1 MKPGRY
7 NEVIYEEAMQL
18 AAQVYDFKV
27 CQRGDGSYYGT
38 SDSNQCR
45 VGTETAKAD
54 KEVSREDRLKEMG
67 IKGKRAATATPALN
81 ELSDAEFVR
90 ITDAAADIIGI
101 KPTPKVGMMTGGE
114 HDLLVKN
121 EDFLMKAFDDT
132 SKFEEKFR
140 PTSDKEVDAFMAVL
154 NKGQQ
159 GKFLPGDVIDR
170 IKNNDPTATDEDMN
184 ELRKGLAKRWLQQ
197 DGKDLYTGRKIN
209 LVEAELE
216 HIRPL
221 TVEGPGRK
229 GADQLKNFG
238 WIDRAV
244 NQSKS
249 NDTMD
254 KFYDKH
260 VRRYTREEQDKRYK
274 ESLNRKGNKQAL
286 KDQAKVDASRIKGH
300 SDELIKKYGPKGVNY
315 LVEAMGYKRYY
326 RFQGGGERDRGAN
339 IWGTYK
345 NSSGKK
351 ERLEN
356 IVIRKDSTWSAS
368 DKKKAAELFGK
379 MGAAIANGTP
389 PAQARQD
396 FGDALQKLGPSS

>member
-1 MKPGRY
+1 MNPGRY
-7 NEVIYEEAMQL
+7 NEVIYEEALTL
-18 AAQVYDFKV
+18 AAELYDFKV

-38 SDSNQCR
+38 SDSNKCR
-45 VGTETAKAD
+45 VGAETTKTED
-54 KEVSREDRLKEMG
+54 KEVTREERLAAMG
-67 IKGKRAATATPALN
+67 IKGKRLATATPALN
-81 ELSDAEFVR
+81 ELSDKEFIRV
-90 ITDAAADIIGI
+90 TAAATDIITV
-101 KPTPKVGMMTGGE
+101 KPTPKVGMMTGEE
-114 HDLLVKN
+114 HDLLLKN
-121 EDFLMKAFDDT
+121 EKFNMEAFDNPK
-132 SKFEEKFR
+132 KFEEKFKDV
-140 PTSDKEVDAFMAVL
+140 SDKEVDAFMAVL

-184 ELRKGLAKRWLQQ
+184 ELRRGLAKRWLQQ

-244 NQSKS
+244 NQSKT

-260 VRRYTREEQDKRYK
+260 VRRYTRAEQQKRY
-274 ESLNRKGNKQAL
+274 EDAVGRKGNKAAL
-286 KDQAKVDASRIKGH
+286 KEQAKNDAKAIKGH
-300 SDELIKKYGPKGVNY
+300 SEELIKKYGPNGVNY

-339 IWGTYK
+339 IWGTYR

-356 IVIRKDSTWSAS
+356 IVIRKDSTWSAA
-368 DKKKAAELFGK
+368 DKKKAAELFGQ
-379 MGAAIANGTP
+379 MGAAISNGTP
-389 PAQARQD
+389 AAQARQD
-396 FGDALQKLGPSS
+396 FADALLKI

>member
-1 MKPGRY
+1 MRPGRY
-7 NEVIYEEAMQL
+7 NEVIYEEAMAL

-38 SDSNQCR
+38 SDSNKCR
-45 VGTETAKAD
+45 VGTETTKTED
-54 KEVSREDRLKEMG
+54 KEVTREERLAAMG
-67 IKGKRAATATPALN
+67 IKGKRLATATPALN
-81 ELSDAEFVR
+81 ELSDKEFIRV
-90 ITDAAADIIGI
+90 TDAAADIITV
-101 KPTPKVGMMTGGE
+101 KPTPKVGMMTGEE
-114 HDLLVKN
+114 HDLLLKN
-121 EDFLMKAFDDT
+121 EKFNMEAFDNPK
-132 SKFEEKFR
+132 KFEEKFKDV
-140 PTSDKEVDAFMAVL
+140 SDKEVDAFMAVL

-184 ELRKGLAKRWLQQ
+184 ELRRGLAKRWLQQ

-221 TVEGPGRK
+221 TAEGPGRK

-244 NQSKS
+244 NQSKT

-260 VRRYTREEQDKRYK
+260 VRRYTRAEQQKRY
-274 ESLNRKGNKQAL
+274 EDAIGRKGNKAAL
-286 KDQAKVDASRIKGH
+286 KEQAKNDAKAIKGH
-300 SDELIKKYGPKGVNY
+300 SEELIKKYGPNGVNY

-339 IWGTYK
+339 IWGTYRK
-345 NSSGKK
+345 SDGKK

-356 IVIRKDSTWSAS
+356 IVIRKDSTWSAA
-368 DKKKAAELFGK
+368 DKKKAAELFGQ

-389 PAQARQD
+389 AAQARQD
-396 FGDALQKLGPSS
+396 YADALLKL